1 MCSIIYLIV
10 TLIFLIINEVA
21 DLFQWC
27 QSTGQPAFWLQG
39 EWAVTADAG
48 L

>member
-1 MCSIIYLIV
+1 MCSIIYVIV
-10 TLIFLIINEVA
+10 TLIFLIINEVT

-27 QSTGQPAFWLQG
+27 QSTGQPAFWLKE

>member
-10 TLIFLIINEVA
+10 TLIFLIINEVT

-27 QSTGQPAFWLQG
+27 QNTGQPAFWLKG